1 MGIIDHNSPLN
12 ILISV
17 KGHPYERDP
26 FAAVFESFEG
36 IRHTFVEQPASQAFL
51 NPEAA
56 EPWDVLVFYD
66 MPGIDFS
73 TQPPG
78 LIPPPENLKAGF
90 NEHTKLDTIMG
101 VSEILCRISRT
112 FQLRYLYTEN
122 PKVSRGE
129 SCAAE

>member
-1 MGIIDHNSPLN
+1 MGIIDHHSSLN

-26 FAAVFESFEG
+26 FAEVFDSFEG

-56 EPWDVLVFYD
+56 EPWDALVFYD

-73 TQPPG
+73 TQPR
-78 LIPPPENLKAGF
+78 A
-90 NEHTKLDTIMG
+90 
-101 VSEILCRISRT
+101 
-112 FQLRYLYTEN
+112 
-122 PKVSRGE
+122 
-129 SCAAE
+129 